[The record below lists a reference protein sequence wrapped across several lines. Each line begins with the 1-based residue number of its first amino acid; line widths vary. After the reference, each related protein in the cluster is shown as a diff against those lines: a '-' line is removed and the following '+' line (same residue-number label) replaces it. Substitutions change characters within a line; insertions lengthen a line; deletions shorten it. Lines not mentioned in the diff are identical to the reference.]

1 DIARIHNIYSYGV
14 VTTEKDSVRLL
25 SPDFSDLLREVW
37 YLKIGLRFADGGA
50 GARALS
56 AVAEAVA

>member
-1 DIARIHNIYSYGV
+1 V